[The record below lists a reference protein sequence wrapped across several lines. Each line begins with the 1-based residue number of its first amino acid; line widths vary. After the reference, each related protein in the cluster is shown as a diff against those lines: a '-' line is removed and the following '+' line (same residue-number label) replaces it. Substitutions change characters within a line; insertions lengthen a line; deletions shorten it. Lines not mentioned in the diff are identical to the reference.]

1 MSAQEKFKLRL
12 SLLENEEW
20 LDGTEEDFQNYEN
33 AKELF
38 RRLNL
43 LWNNFEYCVGE
54 ED

>member
-20 LDGTEEDFQNYEN
+20 LNGIEEDFQNIEN

-38 RRLNL
+38 RRLRL
-43 LWNNFEYCVGE
+43 LWNNFDYWVWEG
-54 ED
+54 D